1 MIENSFMNIKNRS
14 RKITPERDIP
24 AGGGSGAILSQG
36 GRFGGW
42 SLYMEDGKP
51 AYTYNFLGLARYT
64 IAAPDALATGPATD
78 RPGDAVQRQ
87 DQQDHPRSRAGEVV
101 GMFSTV
107 SRSAVALALAL
118 LFAAPSLAQGQGE
131 SLGDTY
137 RRVSTSV
144 VVIRA
149 RGQEVTDDGM
159 VGFKEIGSGVLISAD
174 GKVATAAHVVQQME
188 DIMVEFLGE
197 DPVAARVYASE
208 QWADISIL
216 QLSVVPRGAT
226 VAKLVDSEPV
236 LIGDPVFLVG
246 APYGLSYSLSQ
257 GVISAR
263 WAPDTVTK
271 EFPLA
276 EFFQTDAVINTGNS
290 GGPMFNRAG
299 DVIGIVSHNISKSG
313 GSEGLGFAVTANSVK
328 SLLVERNRR
337 FWGFD
342 AMLVAGDMAQ
352 VLKVPQ
358 SGGFLVKQV
367 AKDSV
372 AAQLGLRGG
381 NRVAIVD
388 GQRIV
393 VGGDILLKIQGITM
407 ASAGDRARVLRELE
421 GVKVGDDLRVTI
433 LRDGE
438 IAELTMKFAGF

>member
-1 MIENSFMNIKNRS
+1 MTRM
-14 RKITPERDIP
+14 
-24 AGGGSGAILSQG
+24 
-36 GRFGGW
+36 
-42 SLYMEDGKP
+42 
-51 AYTYNFLGLARYT
+51 AR
-64 IAAPDALATGPATD
+64 PLAT
-78 RPGDAVQRQ
+78 
-87 DQQDHPRSRAGEVV
+87 
-101 GMFSTV
+101 
-107 SRSAVALALAL
+107 LALAL
-118 LFAAPSLAQGQGE
+118 LFAAPALAQGQNE
-131 SLGDTY
+131 SLGDAY

-149 RGQEVTDDGM
+149 RGQEVTEDGL
-159 VGFKEIGSGVLISAD
+159 VRFKEVGSGVLISAD

-188 DIMVEFLGE
+188 DITVEFLGE

-276 EFFQTDAVINTGNS
+276 EFFQTDAVMNTGNS

-313 GSEGLGFAVTANSVK
+313 GSEGLGFAVTANTVR

-352 VLKVPQ
+352 ALKVPQ

-407 ASAGDRARVLRELE
+407 ASAADRARVLKELE
-421 GVKVGDDLRVTI
+421 GLKVGDDLRVTI

-438 IAELTMKFAGF
+438 VAELTMKFAGF

>member
-1 MIENSFMNIKNRS
+1 MR
-14 RKITPERDIP
+14 T
-24 AGGGSGAILSQG
+24 AGQGAVI
-36 GRFGGW
+36 
-42 SLYMEDGKP
+42 
-51 AYTYNFLGLARYT
+51 
-64 IAAPDALATGPATD
+64 
-78 RPGDAVQRQ
+78 
-87 DQQDHPRSRAGEVV
+87 
-101 GMFSTV
+101 
-107 SRSAVALALAL
+107 LALAL
-118 LFAAPSLAQGQGE
+118 LFAAPAFGQGE
-131 SLGDTY
+131 TLGDAY

-149 RGQEVTDDGM
+149 KGQEVTAEGI

-188 DIMVEFLGE
+188 DITVEFLGE
-197 DPVAARVYASE
+197 EPVPARVYASE

-216 QLSVVPRGAT
+216 QISVVPRGAT

-236 LIGDPVFLVG
+236 LVGDPVFLVG

-271 EFPLA
+271 DFPLA

-299 DVIGIVSHNISKSG
+299 EVIGIVSHNISKSG
-313 GSEGLGFAVTANSVK
+313 GSEGLGFVVTANTVK
-328 SLLVERNRR
+328 RLLVERNRR
-337 FWGFD
+337 FFGFD

-352 VLKVPQ
+352 ALNVPQ
-358 SGGFLVKQV
+358 EGGFLVKQV

-372 AAQLGLRGG
+372 AARLGIRGG

-388 GQRIV
+388 GKHIV
-393 VGGDILLKIQGITM
+393 VGGDILLAIQGITM
-407 ASAGDRARVLRELE
+407 ASAADRAKILKDLE
-421 GVKVGDDLRVTI
+421 TLQEGQDLRVKV
-433 LRDGE
+433 LRDDKVV
-438 IAELTMKFAGF
+438 ELAMKFTGF

>member
-1 MIENSFMNIKNRS
+1 
-14 RKITPERDIP
+14 
-24 AGGGSGAILSQG
+24 
-36 GRFGGW
+36 
-42 SLYMEDGKP
+42 
-51 AYTYNFLGLARYT
+51 
-64 IAAPDALATGPATD
+64 
-78 RPGDAVQRQ
+78 
-87 DQQDHPRSRAGEVV
+87 
-101 GMFSTV
+101 MFSTV
-107 SRSAVALALAL
+107 SRSAGALALAL
-118 LFAAPSLAQGQGE
+118 LFAAPALAQAQGE

-149 RGQEVTDDGM
+149 RGQEVTEDGI
-159 VGFKEIGSGVLISAD
+159 VGFKEVGSGVLISAD

-188 DIMVEFLGE
+188 EITVEFLGE
-197 DPVAARVYASE
+197 EPVTARVFASE

-216 QLSVVPRGAT
+216 QLSAVPRGAT
-226 VAKLVDSEPV
+226 VAKLADSEPV
-236 LIGDPVFLVG
+236 LAGDPVFVVG

-263 WAPDTVTK
+263 WAADTVTK

-299 DVIGIVSHNISKSG
+299 EVIGIVSHNISKSG
-313 GSEGLGFAVTANSVK
+313 GSEGLGFAVTANTVK
-328 SLLVERNRR
+328 TLLVERNRR

-342 AMLVAGDMAQ
+342 AMLVAGEMAQ
-352 VLKVPQ
+352 ALKVPQ

-372 AAQLGLRGG
+372 ADRLGLKGG
-381 NRVAIVD
+381 TRVAIVD

-393 VGGDILLKIQGITM
+393 VGGDILLAIQGITM
-407 ASAGDRARVLRELE
+407 ASGADRAKVLKELE
-421 GVKVGDDLRVTI
+421 TVKVGDDLRVRI
-433 LRDGE
+433 FRDDK
-438 IAELTMKFAGF
+438 IVELTMKFTGF